1 MDFNSSEETISWF
14 KDRYLEG
21 SLDIRPPYQRKPVWG
36 ARQRSSLIET
46 ILLGLPVP
54 EIFIQC
60 TTTAEGQTTYALVDG
75 QQRTRTVLQFIGV
88 EADPEEQEYNKFAL
102 DKLET
107 DSPWRNVA
115 FAELSDEQKVKFF
128 GYKFSVRYLNTNHE
142 PEVRDMF
149 RRLNKFLT
157 PLSPQELRNAI
168 YTGPFIRLATR
179 LADDEYW
186 AVNRII
192 TPASIRRMG
201 DIEFV
206 SELLIGAMHGPQGG
220 SQKIIDSYYEQYED
234 YESEFPDQR
243 RVRALYKDTLN
254 KIQLVFPDISEH
266 RWGNKTDF
274 YTLFVALAAMLRA
287 TTPPK
292 DNVKAIREQ
301 LISFAEEVDTRL
313 ADEQAKVGQPAI
325 DYVRAVEKGA
335 NDKQRRA
342 ARHTVMI
349 ELLKPYFE
357 DKGAS

>member
-1 MDFNSSEETISWF
+1 MEFKSTDHPISWF
-14 KDRYLEG
+14 KDRYLEE
-21 SLDIRPPYQRKPVWG
+21 SLEIRPPYQRKPVWG

-46 ILLGLPVP
+46 ILMELPVP
-54 EIFIQC
+54 EVFIQRS
-60 TTTAEGQTTYALVDG
+60 TTADGKTTYALVDG
-75 QQRTRTVLQFIGV
+75 QQRIRTVLQFIGV
-88 EADPEEQEYNKFAL
+88 EADPEEQEYNRFAL
-102 DKLET
+102 DKLKT
-107 DSPWRNVA
+107 DSPWRNYT
-115 FAELSDEQKVKFF
+115 FDDLSDPQKIKFF
-128 GYKFSVRYLNTNHE
+128 DYVFTVRYLNTNSE
-142 PEVRDMF
+142 FEVRDMF

-157 PLSPQELRNAI
+157 PLRPQELRNAI
-168 YTGPFIRLATR
+168 YIGPFIRLATR

-186 AVNRII
+186 AVDRII

-254 KIQLVFPDISEH
+254 KIQLIFPDIPEY

-274 YTLFVALAAMLRA
+274 YTLFVALAAMLR
-287 TTPPK
+287 TKTLPK
-292 DNVKAIREQ
+292 DNVKPIRER

-313 ADEQAKVGQPAI
+313 ADEQAKVGQAAI

-342 ARHTVMI
+342 ARHKVMT
-349 ELLKPYFE
+349 ELTKPYFE